1 MKELLSL
8 TLALCLLLA
17 LAACGGTGAPEP
29 TPAPTLEATA
39 APEPETEPEP
49 APEENPDTEDPAAPD
64 AELTALAEELYA
76 ACPVEFMLDTLAMDT
91 VIAQDFTGLDEATLA
106 KVDAGILSMP
116 MIGSQAYSLVLLR
129 LKDAADLESVGQAL
143 LDNAPVG
150 RWVCVAP
157 SAVTVGGSG
166 DLLCAVMAD
175 EELADPDALVD
186 AFFTAAG
193 SSDLLL
199 ETDEVTV
206 TGVGLPGVAV
216 PDGEPMLG

>member
-17 LAACGGTGAPEP
+17 LAACGGAGEPEP
-29 TPAPTLEATA
+29 TPAP
-39 APEPETEPEP
+39 APETTAEPEP

-129 LKDAADLESVGQAL
+129 LKDAADLEIVGQML

-206 TGVGLPGVAV
+206 ADMGLPGVAV

>member
-1 MKELLSL
+1 MKKLLSL

-17 LAACGGTGAPEP
+17 LAACGGAGEPEP
-29 TPAPTLEATA
+29 TPAPAPETTA
-39 APEPETEPEP
+39 EPEPEPTAEPD
-49 APEENPDTEDPAAPD
+49 AEDPAAPD
-64 AELTALAEELYA
+64 AALAALAEEIYT

-91 VIAQDFTGLDEATLA
+91 VIAQDFTGLDEETLA